1 MLVSTGEQLWTT
13 SLTHSSRVGFSRRQQ
28 NILLSQGSRLPLGN
42 SFFSH
47 LQDSKKHLEKAW
59 KDYETKV

>member
-1 MLVSTGEQLWTT
+1 MLVSTGEQFWTA
-13 SLTHSSRVGFSRRQQ
+13 SLTHSSRVGFPRRQQ
-28 NILLSQGSRLPLGN
+28 SVLLSQGPSLPLGN
-42 SFFSH
+42 SLSQ